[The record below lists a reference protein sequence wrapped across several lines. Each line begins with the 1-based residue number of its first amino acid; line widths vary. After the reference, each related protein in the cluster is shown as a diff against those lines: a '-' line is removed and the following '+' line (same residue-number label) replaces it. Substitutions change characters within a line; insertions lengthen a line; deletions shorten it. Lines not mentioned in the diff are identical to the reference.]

1 MTIERSTEMTYSPK
15 TSKARRI
22 AAAVSVLLGLP
33 LCMTAHAQ
41 EPPKAVMETPM
52 LDPWVPP
59 GTIKKSTVAVPTQG
73 ASLAEQV
80 ERKLKAG
87 FDAADVARTGT
98 LTRAQAEAGRA
109 GLHREE
115 LRRDR
120 PQQDRQCALR
130 RREGVPRRTQCE
142 AEVSGLFER
151 YRL

>member
-98 LTRAQAEAGRA
+98 LTRAQAEAG
-109 GLHREE
+109 GLGYIAKNFDAI
-115 LRRDR
+115 DR
-120 PQQDRQCALR
+120 NKTGSVR
-130 RREGVPRRTQCE
+130 
-142 AEVSGLFER
+142 FEDVKAFLDER
-151 YRL
+151 NAKPK